1 MDKEKLQKYE
11 RFRSSFLTYENVLTY
26 ALALTGEDEFDI
38 NHDKWHQVIYDICQK
53 YRDSVPQLKWIYF
66 TFREPMPPQ
75 SEQVDQLIKLLP
87 NSREVSLP
95 NPDYPTINMNETNR
109 ELIKKREGKRLS
121 PYKKELQGIS
131 QLLKE
136 RLKVTTGAH

>member
-1 MDKEKLQKYE
+1 
-11 RFRSSFLTYENVLTY
+11 
-26 ALALTGEDEFDI
+26 
-38 NHDKWHQVIYDICQK
+38 
-53 YRDSVPQLKWIYF
+53 
-66 TFREPMPPQ
+66 MPPQ

-109 ELIKKREGKRLS
+109 ELIKKREAKRLF
-121 PYKKELQGIS
+121 PYKKELQEIS

-136 RLKVTTGAH
+136 RLKVV